1 MINFRRIR
9 LQKSRK
15 IPVSFQTGTS
25 LSKSLHLSRFSN
37 RVCMLSI
44 NQSKFIRSLAVKKYR
59 QQHKRFVVEGEKMV
73 AELLMQSG
81 IEVDAVFGTEKW
93 IDTHKDLNKAHSDK
107 LNLVSTAELG
117 KISNLNTPNEVLAVA
132 VIPEAEP
139 DCHWPAVD
147 ICLYLDGIQDPGNLG
162 TILRLADWFGI
173 PAVYCAPNTVDIFNA
188 KVIQASM
195 GAIFRV
201 RSWEISLQNLLTD
214 HPELPVMGAFMDGEN
229 VFDSALPSNG
239 VLVIGNEGAGISIE
253 HEKMLN
259 RKLSIPRHPNGGA
272 ESLNAAMAAGI
283 LIAQF
288 NGSRQTGSMR
298 R

>member
-1 MINFRRIR
+1 
-9 LQKSRK
+9 
-15 IPVSFQTGTS
+15 
-25 LSKSLHLSRFSN
+25 
-37 RVCMLSI
+37 
-44 NQSKFIRSLAVKKYR
+44 
-59 QQHKRFVVEGEKMV
+59 
-73 AELLMQSG
+73 
-81 IEVDAVFGTEKW
+81 
-93 IDTHKDLNKAHSDK
+93 
-107 LNLVSTAELG
+107 
-117 KISNLNTPNEVLAVA
+117 
-132 VIPEAEP
+132 
-139 DCHWPAVD
+139 
-147 ICLYLDGIQDPGNLG
+147 
-162 TILRLADWFGI
+162 